1 MDVPFCGSG
10 SRVSGVLW
18 YGHAR
23 TFCLQAPHCC
33 AIYWATVFRGAKD
46 TSEKQSQKHVQY
58 DTVCSMPFP
67 ERTLHPLPGCRSA
80 SRQSWLFA
88 SYMKHGVQ
96 SFKFVQDISR
106 PSSHAALAL
115 KCGTCGVDSRW
126 LKGNI
131 LEDVAARWTLVK
143 HEPSACCT
151 YEFVGPILKRMLTK
165 RTF

>member
-1 MDVPFCGSG
+1 LAGRAHALWMFLFAVVVPGYPGCSGMDMPGHFACF
-10 SRVSGVLW
+10 SRGKR
-18 YGHAR
+18 HIR
-23 TFCLQAPHCC
+23 QAIPE
-33 AIYWATVFRGAKD
+33 TR
-46 TSEKQSQKHVQY
+46 
-58 DTVCSMPFP
+58 TVCSMPFP

-88 SYMKHGVQ
+88 SYGKHGVQ

-115 KCGTCGVDSRW
+115 KCGTCGTFWKMLQPDG
-126 LKGNI
+126 LC
-131 LEDVAARWTLVK
+131 VK

-165 RTF
+165 RKF